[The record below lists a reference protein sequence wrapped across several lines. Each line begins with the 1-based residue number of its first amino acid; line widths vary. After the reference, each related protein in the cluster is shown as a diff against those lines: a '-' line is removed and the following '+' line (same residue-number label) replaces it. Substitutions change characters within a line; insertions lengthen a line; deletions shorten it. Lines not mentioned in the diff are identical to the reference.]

1 MGSLTRRDRL
11 PSGYSEDT
19 LGLREKRAQVRD
31 DSGIS
36 PHWRSTFALHGNSGN
51 AVLSAGKCS
60 FAKFSSSSF
69 GTMYGQRRTVFHRQR
84 TTRDFV
90 PNPSN
95 VVWNERGLKSRSLE
109 NVCSSL
115 ALERSVKIAISPL
128 SHRALSAIRAD
139 QNHQRRKRKPCPHE
153 EPKTTIAEI
162 KACTGMDLRIQTRA
176 SHSIDDENT
185 DGVFNTRA
193 ALRNVLVKGKRRLLR
208 GKRTCVV
215 RFRTRIIL
223 LMLGQSALRKICCKV
238 AK

>member
-1 MGSLTRRDRL
+1 MESSTGGS
-11 PSGYSEDT
+11 
-19 LGLREKRAQVRD
+19 
-31 DSGIS
+31 S
-36 PHWRSTFALHGNSGN
+36 PHWQPTFALHGNSGN

-60 FAKFSSSSF
+60 FAIFSSSSF

-84 TTRDFV
+84 TTRYFV
-90 PNPSN
+90 PNPG
-95 VVWNERGLKSRSLE
+95 NEGLKSRRLG

-162 KACTGMDLRIQTRA
+162 KARTGMDLRIQTRA

-193 ALRNVLVKGKRRLLR
+193 
-208 GKRTCVV
+208 
-215 RFRTRIIL
+215 
-223 LMLGQSALRKICCKV
+223 QP
-238 AK
+238 